1 MKEEGIMRVMVKA
14 VLPVVMLAAACA
26 VGAWWTPPPARAQT
40 AAPAATNPRVGFIDT
55 QRVMARSAA
64 GVTAREAL
72 ERDKAAMQKQ
82 VDTLQGELAKLKD
95 DLEKKGQLLSPE
107 VRKEKQDT
115 MERKVRDLRRLADDF
130 EKDLAKKDRELMVK
144 FARDLQGVVQKVGKE
159 RGYTLIV
166 DARAGVIYG
175 APEADL
181 TEEIIKEFDA
191 AAKKGAK
198 P

>member
-14 VLPVVMLAAACA
+14 VLPVVMLAAAWA
-26 VGAWWTPPPARAQT
+26 VGAWWTPPPARAQS
-40 AAPAATNPRVGFIDT
+40 AAPAAANARVGFIDT

-82 VDTLQGELAKLKD
+82 VDTLQSELAKLKD

-166 DARAGVIYG
+166 DARAGLIYG

-191 AAKKGAK
+191 AAKKGTK

>member
-1 MKEEGIMRVMVKA
+1 MRVMLKA
-14 VLPVVMLAAACA
+14 VLPVAVLAATAA
-26 VGAWWTPPPARAQT
+26 WGVGVRWTPPPADAQSPP
-40 AAPAATNPRVGFIDT
+40 PAAAATRVGFIDT
-55 QRVMARSAA
+55 QRVMAKSAA
-64 GVTAREAL
+64 GVSAREAL

-82 VDTLQGELAKLKD
+82 VDTLQSELAKLKD
-95 DLEKKGQLLSPE
+95 ELEKKGQLLSPE

-166 DARAGVIYG
+166 DARAGLIYG

-181 TEEIIKEFDA
+181 TEDVIKEFDA
-191 AAKKGAK
+191 ASRKASTAPTK

>member
-14 VLPVVMLAAACA
+14 VLPVVMLAAVWV
-26 VGAWWTPPPARAQT
+26 VGAWWTPPPAGAQA
-40 AAPAATNPRVGFIDT
+40 AAPAATNSRVGFIDT
-55 QRVMARSAA
+55 QRVMTRSAA

-82 VDTLQGELAKLKD
+82 VDTLQSELAKLKD
-95 DLEKKGQLLSPE
+95 DLEKKGQLLSAE

-144 FARDLQGVVQKVGKE
+144 FARELQGVVQKVGKE

>member
-14 VLPVVMLAAACA
+14 VLPVVMLAAVWV
-26 VGAWWTPPPARAQT
+26 VGAWWTPPPAGAQA
-40 AAPAATNPRVGFIDT
+40 AAPAATNSRVGFIDT

-82 VDTLQGELAKLKD
+82 VDTLQSELAKLKD
-95 DLEKKGQLLSPE
+95 DLEKKGQLLSAE

-166 DARAGVIYG
+166 DARAGLIYG

-191 AAKKGAK
+191 AAKKGTK

>member
-1 MKEEGIMRVMVKA
+1 MRVMLKA
-14 VLPVVMLAAACA
+14 VVPVAALLAAWV
-26 VGAWWTPPPARAQT
+26 VGASLTPRSADAQT
-40 AAPAATNPRVGFIDT
+40 APAAAGTRVGFIDT
-55 QRVMARSAA
+55 QRVMAKSAA

-82 VDTLQGELAKLKD
+82 VDTLQSDLAKLKD
-95 DLEKKGQLLSPE
+95 ELEKKGQLLSPE

-159 RGYTLIV
+159 RGYTIIV
-166 DARAGVIYG
+166 DARAGLIYG

-181 TEEIIKEFDA
+181 TEDVIKEFDA
-191 AAKKGAK
+191 AARRAPGAASPTK

>member
-14 VLPVVMLAAACA
+14 VLPVVMLAAVWV
-26 VGAWWTPPPARAQT
+26 VGAWWTPPPAGAQA
-40 AAPAATNPRVGFIDT
+40 AAPAATNSRVGFIDT

-82 VDTLQGELAKLKD
+82 VDTLQSELAKLKD
-95 DLEKKGQLLSPE
+95 DLEKKGQLLSAE

-144 FARDLQGVVQKVGKE
+144 FARELQGVVQKVGKE

-191 AAKKGAK
+191 AAKKGEK

>member
-1 MKEEGIMRVMVKA
+1 MTKTTTRV
-14 VLPVVMLAAACA
+14 LWAAAA
-26 VGAWWTPPPARAQT
+26 VALALTGGAALLGPAMAQAPPPVKIAY
-40 AAPAATNPRVGFIDT
+40 VDV
-55 QRVMARSAA
+55 QRVLARSAA
-64 GVTAREAL
+64 GVTAREHL
-72 ERDKAAMQKQ
+72 EREKAAMQKQ
-82 VDTLQGELAKLKD
+82 VDGQRIDAEKLRD
-95 DLEKKGQLLSPE
+95 ELEKKGQLLSPE

-166 DARAGVIYG
+166 DARAGLIYG

-181 TEEIIKEFDA
+181 TEEVIKEFDA
-191 AAKKGAK
+191 ASRKASTAPTK

>member
-14 VLPVVMLAAACA
+14 VFPVVMLAAVWA
-26 VGAWWTPPPARAQT
+26 VGAWWTPPPASAQA
-40 AAPAATNPRVGFIDT
+40 AAPAATNSRVGFIDT

-82 VDTLQGELAKLKD
+82 VDTLQSELAKLKD
-95 DLEKKGQLLSPE
+95 DLEKKGQLLSAE

>member
-1 MKEEGIMRVMVKA
+1 MRVMVKA
-14 VLPVVMLAAACA
+14 VLPVVMLAAAWA
-26 VGAWWTPPPARAQT
+26 VGAWWTPPPAGAQA
-40 AAPAATNPRVGFIDT
+40 AAPAATNSRVGFIDT

-82 VDTLQGELAKLKD
+82 VDTLQSELAKLKD
-95 DLEKKGQLLSPE
+95 DLEKKGQLLSAE

>member
-14 VLPVVMLAAACA
+14 VLPVVMLAAVWV
-26 VGAWWTPPPARAQT
+26 VGAWWTPPPAGAQA
-40 AAPAATNPRVGFIDT
+40 AAPAATNSRVGFIDT

-82 VDTLQGELAKLKD
+82 VDTLQSELAKLKD
-95 DLEKKGQLLSPE
+95 DLEKKGQLLSAE

-191 AAKKGAK
+191 AAKKGEK

>member
-14 VLPVVMLAAACA
+14 VLPVVMLAAVWV
-26 VGAWWTPPPARAQT
+26 VGAWWTPPPAGAQA
-40 AAPAATNPRVGFIDT
+40 AAPAATNSRVGFIDT

-82 VDTLQGELAKLKD
+82 VDTLQSELAKLKD
-95 DLEKKGQLLSPE
+95 DLEKKGQLLSAE

-144 FARDLQGVVQKVGKE
+144 FARELQGVVQKVGKE

>member
-1 MKEEGIMRVMVKA
+1 MRVMLKTALPIA
-14 VLPVVMLAAACA
+14 VLAAGWAL
-26 VGAWWTPPPARAQT
+26 GAWWTPLPARAQ
-40 AAPAATNPRVGFIDT
+40 PATPATTNSRVGYIDT
-55 QRVMARSAA
+55 QRVMAKSAA

-82 VDTLQGELAKLKD
+82 VDTLQSELAKLKD
-95 DLEKKGQLLSPE
+95 DLEKKGQLLSPD
-107 VRKEKQDT
+107 VRKEKQET

-166 DARAGVIYG
+166 DARAGLIYG

-191 AAKKGAK
+191 ASRKAPK

>member
-1 MKEEGIMRVMVKA
+1 MRVMVKA
-14 VLPVVMLAAACA
+14 VLPVVMLAAVWV
-26 VGAWWTPPPARAQT
+26 VGAWWTPPPAGAQA
-40 AAPAATNPRVGFIDT
+40 AAPAATNSRVGFIDT

-82 VDTLQGELAKLKD
+82 VDTLQSELAKLKD
-95 DLEKKGQLLSPE
+95 DLEKKGQLLSAE

-144 FARDLQGVVQKVGKE
+144 FARELQGVVQKVGKE

-191 AAKKGAK
+191 AAKKGEK

>member
-1 MKEEGIMRVMVKA
+1 MRGMVKT
-14 VLPVVMLAAACA
+14 VLPLMLLGAAWV
-26 VGAWWTPPPARAQT
+26 VGAGWTPRADAQ
-40 AAPAATNPRVGFIDT
+40 APAPAATGAGRVAFIDT

-64 GVTAREAL
+64 GVSAREAL

-82 VDTLQGELAKLKD
+82 VDGLQAELAKLKD
-95 DLEKKGQLLSPE
+95 ELEKKGQLLSPE

-144 FARDLQGVVQKVGKE
+144 FARDLQGVVQKIGKE
-159 RGYTLIV
+159 KGYALIV
-166 DARAGVIYG
+166 DARAGVMYG
-175 APEADL
+175 APEVDL
-181 TEEIIKEFDA
+181 TEEVIKEFDA
-191 AAKKGAK
+191 AARKVSK

>member
-1 MKEEGIMRVMVKA
+1 
-14 VLPVVMLAAACA
+14 
-26 VGAWWTPPPARAQT
+26 
-40 AAPAATNPRVGFIDT
+40 
-55 QRVMARSAA
+55 
-64 GVTAREAL
+64 
-72 ERDKAAMQKQ
+72 
-82 VDTLQGELAKLKD
+82 VDTLQSELAKLKD
-95 DLEKKGQLLSPE
+95 ELEKKGQLLSPE

-166 DARAGVIYG
+166 DARAGLIYG

-181 TEEIIKEFDA
+181 TEDVIKEFDA
-191 AAKKGAK
+191 ASRKASTAPTK

>member
-1 MKEEGIMRVMVKA
+1 MMRVMLRTVLPIA
-14 VLPVVMLAAACA
+14 VLAAGWA
-26 VGAWWTPPPARAQT
+26 VGAWWTPLPARAQS
-40 AAPAATNPRVGFIDT
+40 AAPAATNARVGYIDT
-55 QRVMARSAA
+55 QRVMAKSAA

-82 VDTLQGELAKLKD
+82 VDTLQSELAKLKD

-107 VRKEKQDT
+107 VRKEKQET

-144 FARDLQGVVQKVGKE
+144 FARDLQGVVQKLGKE

-166 DARAGVIYG
+166 DARAGLIYG

-191 AAKKGAK
+191 AARKAPK

>member
-1 MKEEGIMRVMVKA
+1 MMRVTLKT
-14 VLPVVMLAAACA
+14 VLPVAVLVAAWAL
-26 VGAWWTPPPARAQT
+26 GTWWTLLPARAQT
-40 AAPAATNPRVGFIDT
+40 AAPAATNSRVGYIDT

-64 GVTAREAL
+64 GVSAREAL

-95 DLEKKGQLLSPE
+95 DLDKRGQLLSPE

-144 FARDLQGVVQKVGKE
+144 FARELQGVVQKIGKE

-166 DARAGVIYG
+166 DARAGLIYG

-191 AAKKGAK
+191 ASRKATK

>member
-1 MKEEGIMRVMVKA
+1 
-14 VLPVVMLAAACA
+14 
-26 VGAWWTPPPARAQT
+26 
-40 AAPAATNPRVGFIDT
+40 VGFLDT
-55 QRVMARSAA
+55 QRVMAKSAA
-64 GVTAREAL
+64 GVSAREAL

-82 VDTLQGELAKLKD
+82 VDTLQSELAKLKD
-95 DLEKKGQLLSPE
+95 ELEKKGQLLSAE

-166 DARAGVIYG
+166 DARAGLIYG

-181 TEEIIKEFDA
+181 TEDVIKEFDA
-191 AAKKGAK
+191 ASRKASTAPTK